1 MVRGFD
7 SDHHQS
13 FALDHCFGG
22 NESARDAI
30 ASFFNTYFQP
40 TIPLGI
46 EHIVLTTGAGP
57 CIEAISQAL
66 CEEGDA
72 VIVPA
77 PYWCEFHQLVT
88 PEHSLRLAKI
98 VSNPIYTSDLKSTL
112 FLREPPPSTVT
123 LRMCFQQS
131 WQFTMHSMIHL
142 ESKP

>member
-1 MVRGFD
+1 MLRGFD
-7 SDHHQS
+7 SDRHQS
-13 FALDHCFGG
+13 FALDHSFGG
-22 NESARDAI
+22 NEPARDAI

-72 VIVPA
+72 IIVPT
-77 PYWCEFHQLVT
+77 PYWCEFCRLVT
-88 PEHSLRLAKI
+88 LENPLRLAKT
-98 VSNPIYTSDLKSTL
+98 VSNPIYTSDLKSKSSL
-112 FLREPPPSTVT
+112 HEPLASTVT

-131 WQFTMHSMIHL
+131 
-142 ESKP
+142 